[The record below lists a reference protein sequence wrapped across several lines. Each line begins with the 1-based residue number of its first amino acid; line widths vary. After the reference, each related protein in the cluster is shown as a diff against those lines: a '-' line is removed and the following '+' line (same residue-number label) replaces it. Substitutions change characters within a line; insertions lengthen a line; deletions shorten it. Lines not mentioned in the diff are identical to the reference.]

1 MEKNIKRYYAS
12 KFFIAVPALVVVSLI
27 FFIVYASRV
36 IPYRFPTEVTARNV
50 RSLKNNQYVR
60 VTIDRYLEEEHPELD
75 RWFSETSYVTYTVY
89 VGDSA
94 YLPVLIGDSNLTAVL
109 DSYPDGHRE
118 RVTFVGRVVKRKP
131 LQDQDYAVYS
141 AYDDMDLDRLIKDSV
156 IFQINEDEVLRG
168 YRIYLFIGCMGLV
181 AAFILFR
188 TVAGIW
194 TVYEKPF
201 EDTKRYREFALGRN
215 YNLKEEVR
223 KEERLLETLRENQ
236 SKTKSYFC
244 IGPLVSAVGFFMLR
258 GSLRPLLR
266 SYAHHSYAVLGVVFG
281 VYAMFVGLQ
290 LLGYA
295 FINSDLYL
303 AKKITDTFQLRTY
316 PVKIAE
322 SNKLILIMHTR
333 LREVEGSERS
343 EEPEQPS
350 KTRQGVIPTW
360 EEEAEEST
368 I

>member
-27 FFIVYASRV
+27 LFIVYAGRA

-60 VTIDRYLEEEHPELD
+60 VTIDRYLVAEESDPEHAHMFD
-75 RWFSETSYVTYTVY
+75 VAGYANYTVY

-94 YLPVLIGDSNLTAVL
+94 YLPVGIGDPKLAAVL
-109 DSYPDGHRE
+109 DSYSDGQGE
-118 RVTFVGRVVKRKP
+118 RVTFVGRVAKRVP
-131 LQDQDYAVYS
+131 WPDQAYAEYS
-141 AYDDMDLDRLIKDSV
+141 LYRNIDLNRLIKDAV
-156 IFQINEDEVLRG
+156 IFQTNEDEVLRG

-181 AAFILFR
+181 AAIILFR
-188 TVAGIW
+188 TVAGVW

-201 EDTKRYREFALGRN
+201 EDTKRYRECALGRN

-223 KEERLLETLRENQ
+223 KEERLLETLRESQ

-258 GSLRPLLR
+258 GSLRTLLL
-266 SYAHHSYAVLGVVFG
+266 SYAPHAYLVFG
-281 VYAMFVGLQ
+281 VLLGVYSMFVGLQ
-290 LLGYA
+290 LLWYA

-303 AKKITDTFQLRTY
+303 AKKITDAFQLRTY
-316 PVKIAE
+316 PVKIEE
-322 SNKLILIMHTR
+322 SNKLILVMHTR
-333 LREVEGSERS
+333 LRESGELQESEESERS
-343 EEPEQPS
+343 VEPGQS
-350 KTRQGVIPTW
+350 VIPTW
-360 EEEAEEST
+360 EEESED
-368 I
+368 